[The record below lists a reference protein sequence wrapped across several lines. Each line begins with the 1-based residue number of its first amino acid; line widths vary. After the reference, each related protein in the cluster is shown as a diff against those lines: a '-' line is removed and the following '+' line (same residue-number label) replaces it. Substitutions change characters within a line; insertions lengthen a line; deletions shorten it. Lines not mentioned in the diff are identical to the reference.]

1 VILGLLRVVTASIVI
16 CTHNRARILARAVD
30 EAVSQAR
37 AAGAEVVV
45 VDNASSDDTPAV
57 LAGLVAHAAPTLRA
71 VREARLGLSAARNRG
86 LAHARGALAVF
97 LDDDAVPR
105 PGWLPALLA
114 PFAAPEIVCVGGRI
128 LLAFSVPPPPWLTPA
143 LHPALSAFD
152 LGDEPRRVPERPGDH
167 YPYGGNIAFRT
178 ATVRALGGFATRMGL
193 RGASGLQQEETDLCW
208 RIDRSGGEIRYAP
221 DAVVD
226 HWVFP
231 ERLLPEWFFARFALA
246 GKSNAIFELK
256 NRGLHRAL
264 GLLRWHYV
272 PRLSLR
278 RYRPAASVD
287 ADRLLAE
294 CRRREALGYLRGL
307 AAGIP
312 RLPALRRERL
322 LAVAS

>member
-1 VILGLLRVVTASIVI
+1 MVSASIIV
-16 CTHNRARILARAVD
+16 CTHNRAHLLRRAL
-30 EAVSQAR
+30 EPAASQAR
-37 AAGAEVVV
+37 ECGAEVLV
-45 VDNASSDDTPAV
+45 VDNASTDDTPTVVGA
-57 LAGLVAHAAPTLRA
+57 LARDLAPTLRTA
-71 VREARLGLSAARNRG
+71 HEPRLGLSAARNCG

-114 PFAAPEIVCVGGRI
+114 PFAAPGIVCVGGRI
-128 LLAFSVPPPPWLTPA
+128 LLEFFVPPPPWLTPP

-152 LGDEPRRVPERPGDH
+152 LGDEPRRVPERPGDQ
-167 YPYGGNIAFRT
+167 YPCGANIAFRT

-231 ERLLPEWFFARFALA
+231 ERLSPEWFFARFALF

-256 NRGLHRAL
+256 NGGLHRAL

-312 RLPALRRERL
+312 RLPALRRERVL
-322 LAVAS
+322 SVAS